1 MSDNFFDENIRKK
14 LETIRPE
21 YSEAAWKRLRSSLPV
36 PWYVSFLR
44 DFGGWIFGGIASVAF
59 LTTFYNNQ
67 LTKKENEVLNEK
79 ISTIKNQS
87 LNNVTGTDT
96 VFITKQDTVYLTKY
110 QTRTKVRY
118 VYLNENHNQ
127 SSGDISDDRI
137 SANLSKKQA
146 KETLNK
152 SSDNQNKDKNFVNAQ
167 KQIKDQPQA
176 QGASEK
182 ISGDNPVVTAENP
195 SGNLGQEKQKTMV
208 AAAEENTVKEV
219 PKPANDNAIPF
230 LDELAVAETRKP
242 VEEKK
247 GSKLTDFMKNLNP
260 RFGVTGDYMGL
271 KANSMGPIIEFLLG
285 GRFSIST
292 GLLITGKNDL
302 KFGLPRDFNMG
313 TGKKFEDRYKE
324 FFGEK
329 PLKIEDIKI
338 ETQSVKMPLYFNY
351 YVPFKYNLDFVLT
364 TGTKLNLSTVE
375 NVSYMGSNNFGN
387 NYIERFENQYKSR
400 VFNNLLYGMGIQ
412 YHKSRFAGQVI
423 PYFEFPFSQGNALSP
438 PKKFGINA
446 SLRFSL
452 KK

>member
-1 MSDNFFDENIRKK
+1 
-14 LETIRPE
+14 
-21 YSEAAWKRLRSSLPV
+21 
-36 PWYVSFLR
+36 
-44 DFGGWIFGGIASVAF
+44 
-59 LTTFYNNQ
+59 
-67 LTKKENEVLNEK
+67 
-79 ISTIKNQS
+79 
-87 LNNVTGTDT
+87 
-96 VFITKQDTVYLTKY
+96 
-110 QTRTKVRY
+110 
-118 VYLNENHNQ
+118 
-127 SSGDISDDRI
+127 
-137 SANLSKKQA
+137 
-146 KETLNK
+146 
-152 SSDNQNKDKNFVNAQ
+152 
-167 KQIKDQPQA
+167 
-176 QGASEK
+176 
-182 ISGDNPVVTAENP
+182 
-195 SGNLGQEKQKTMV
+195 
-208 AAAEENTVKEV
+208 
-219 PKPANDNAIPF
+219 
-230 LDELAVAETRKP
+230 
-242 VEEKK
+242 
-247 GSKLTDFMKNLNP
+247 
-260 RFGVTGDYMGL
+260 MGL

>member
-87 LNNVTGTDT
+87 LSSVTNTDT
-96 VFITKQDTVYLTKY
+96 VVVTKLDTVFLTRY
-110 QTRTKVRY
+110 QTRTQVRY
-118 VYLNENHNQ
+118 VNVIDNGNQ
-127 SSGDISDDRI
+127 QSVDKSKERI
-137 SANLSKKQA
+137 A
-146 KETLNK
+146 
-152 SSDNQNKDKNFVNAQ
+152 VNAAKNSNRETGHQ
-167 KQIKDQPQA
+167 NSSVNNSSKDP
-176 QGASEK
+176 G
-182 ISGDNPVVTAENP
+182 
-195 SGNLGQEKQKTMV
+195 SGNTNLKNDLQEINLDEKTADNNRVDAKVELADNNTQEKPKPII
-208 AAAEENTVKEV
+208 AEENTIRE
-219 PKPANDNAIPF
+219 PQKPANDNAIPL
-230 LDELAVAETRKP
+230 LDELAVAETKKP

-247 GSKLTDFMKNLNP
+247 GSKLSDFMKNLNP

-375 NVSYMGSNNFGN
+375 NVSYMGSNNYGN
-387 NYIERFENQYKSR
+387 NYIERFENQYKPR